1 MPAPTTGCKLTNYH
15 KAYLPVQCDILCNC
29 CSSVPLTHIFISS
42 SKRSTTQEIIR
53 HKTKQKI
60 IVRLSFYNIFSVWVW
75 LWNAFLTQSRLDEQM
90 NKHGGQNP
98 ENITSLPTMSGS
110 VKAPQ
115 NAREKYVRS
124 SVEAPSAIRSWTMV
138 IDMRWA
144 LRTSIRSASVA
155 KDMAAHMSG
164 VSPPGPNE
172 LTMLELPCGGV
183 RASNEGFSV
192 WGRGAP
198 RSAPLS
204 NCADQPHHS
213 RLDCCLPSHT
223 DHTHT
228 CTYTYT
234 TASARSNA
242 QFSQQTRHD
251 MPAGSTPA
259 WRYNRHWVVT
269 HGCIE

>member
-42 SKRSTTQEIIR
+42 SRRSTTQEIIR

-115 NAREKYVRS
+115 NAREKSVRFF
-124 SVEAPSAIRSWTMV
+124 
-138 IDMRWA
+138 
-144 LRTSIRSASVA
+144 
-155 KDMAAHMSG
+155 
-164 VSPPGPNE
+164 
-172 LTMLELPCGGV
+172 C
-183 RASNEGFSV
+183 
-192 WGRGAP
+192 RGAFGYQVLDNGHRHALGAQNIHP
-198 RSAPLS
+198 TSLCSQGHGNTHERGQSAW
-204 NCADQPHHS
+204 AERVD
-213 RLDCCLPSHT
+213 
-223 DHTHT
+223 
-228 CTYTYT
+228 
-234 TASARSNA
+234 NA
-242 QFSQQTRHD
+242 GAALWWSK
-251 MPAGSTPA
+251 G
-259 WRYNRHWVVT
+259 VK
-269 HGCIE
+269 